1 MTDAD
6 IPSRRRA
13 PAPGPTRAAATLP
26 LPHDEA
32 FAVARACIQELGLP
46 TSGLQVL
53 ASARVPVSGA
63 TAGVPGVGPSA
74 QGAAVLAAMTGGVVV
89 SCRDGFGNVVV
100 APEGTFAGRR
110 VLTALPA
117 PDAATPVKQ
126 LLGAGTGEGASNSLG
141 GSSFVCGTWFVVG
154 PDVASI
160 RTRVTTG
167 RVTGP
172 WEVSTPT
179 DGFLY
184 RRVAIP
190 DIPAGHGYVA
200 DTEVLTRDGEAIDV
214 AGVTGSTTTLG

>member
-1 MTDAD
+1 M
-6 IPSRRRA
+6 
-13 PAPGPTRAAATLP
+13 P

-32 FAVARACIQELGLP
+32 FAEARACVQELGLP

-53 ASARVPVSGA
+53 ASARVPDSRA
-63 TAGVPGVGPSA
+63 TAAATGMGPSA
-74 QGAAVLAAMTGGVVV
+74 HGAAVLAAMTGGVVV
-89 SCRDGFGNVVV
+89 SCRDGVGNVFV
-100 APEGTFAGRR
+100 AAEGTFAGRR

-117 PDAATPVKQ
+117 PDAATRVKQ
-126 LLGAGTGEGASNSLG
+126 LLGAGTGEAASNIRG

-200 DTEVLTRDGEAIDV
+200 NTEVLPRDGEAIDV
-214 AGVTGSTTTLG
+214 ARVTGSTTTLG